1 MSAKLDNLRTKSIGA
16 PNPSSFGN
24 AIATK
29 VFNRSAEANVS
40 IERMAEVIDSSE
52 RANTCKL
59 IYTNEEGIKTI
70 TDNVIVPLSESFKNS
85 FPKPGSRVIIKLLNK
100 IPVVVREY
108 IDDIDQF
115 YAKRKIVT
123 DNSPNGDASVS
134 YMILPGGGL
143 D

>member
-1 MSAKLDNLRTKSIGA
+1 MSLKVKVKSETEFDKFDIY
-16 PNPSSFGN
+16 SDDFEGN
-24 AIATK
+24 
-29 VFNRSAEANVS
+29 E
-40 IERMAEVIDSSE
+40 M
-52 RANTCKL
+52 
-59 IYTNEEGIKTI
+59 GIKTI
-70 TDNVIVPLSESFKNS
+70 TDNVIVSLSESFKNS
-85 FPKPGSRVIIKLLNK
+85 FPRPGSRVIIRILNK

-115 YAKRKIVT
+115 YAKRKIAT

>member
-1 MSAKLDNLRTKSIGA
+1 MNNLRIKSVSA

-40 IERMAEVIDSSE
+40 IERMAEVIDSDE

-59 IYTNEEGIKTI
+59 VYTNEDGIKTI
-70 TDNVIVPLSESFKNS
+70 TDNVIVSLSESFKNS
-85 FPKPGSRVIIKLLNK
+85 FPRPGSRVIIRILNK

-108 IDDIDQF
+108 IDDIDQI
-115 YAKRKIVT
+115 YVKRKK
-123 DNSPNGDASVS
+123 NKEKSHK
-134 YMILPGGGL
+134 
-143 D
+143 

>member
-1 MSAKLDNLRTKSIGA
+1 MPAKLDNLRIKSVSA

-40 IERMAEVIDSSE
+40 IERMAEVIDSDE

-59 IYTNEEGIKTI
+59 VYTNEDGIKTI
-70 TDNVIVPLSESFKNS
+70 TDNVIVSLSEAFKNS
-85 FPKPGSRVIIKLLNK
+85 FPRPGSRVIIRILNK
-100 IPVVVREY
+100 MPIVVREY

-115 YAKRKIVT
+115 YAKRKIAT
-123 DNSPNGDASVS
+123 DNSPNGDASVG